1 MAMSRAKKEQELADY
16 KARFEENETV
26 VVTHY
31 SGMSVAE
38 VTDLRSKLREQGATF
53 KVMKNTLA
61 RIAMK
66 DTQFSG
72 LQDFFTGP
80 VGVAASQDP
89 VAAAKVVYEF
99 SKDNDKLVV
108 IGGGMGAT
116 VLDKAGVEA
125 LAKMPSLD
133 EVRSTIVMLINSPA
147 SKLVGS
153 ISAPGGKLAG
163 AVKAIAEKGE

>member
-16 KARFEENETV
+16 KARFEGNETV

-80 VGVAASQDP
+80 VGVATSQDP

-147 SKLVGS
+147 SKLAGS